1 MSDVAKGVKFSVLM
15 ALNDDTFFIFHLR
28 IPVDEL
34 QHRFEYILHTLD
46 KERNKEHQEIN
57 FNIFQ

>member
-1 MSDVAKGVKFSVLM
+1 M